1 VRVTVSLVVLLIVAA
16 TAVSY
21 VWRSLGGVSE
31 AGLLRQLT
39 VVLGGLTAIISTG
52 LLARIVVKVSAVRQR
67 AKGKSRA
74 G

>member
-1 VRVTVSLVVLLIVAA
+1 MRVTVSLVVLLIVAA

-21 VWRSLGGVSE
+21 VWRSLGGLGE
-31 AGLLRQLT
+31 AGLLHQLT
-39 VVLGGLTAIISTG
+39 VLLAALGAAASGI

>member
-21 VWRSLGGVSE
+21 VWRSLGGLGE

>member
-21 VWRSLGGVSE
+21 VWRSLGGFAD
-31 AGLLRQLT
+31 AGSLDQLT
-39 VVLGGLTAIISTG
+39 ILLAALAAIISAG

>member
-1 VRVTVSLVVLLIVAA
+1 MRASISLIILLILAA

-31 AGLLRQLT
+31 AGLPHQLT
-39 VVLGGLTAIISTG
+39 VVLAALGAAASGI

>member
-1 VRVTVSLVVLLIVAA
+1 MRVTVSLVVLLIVAA

-21 VWRSLGGVSE
+21 VWRSLGGFAD
-31 AGLLRQLT
+31 AGYLRQLT
-39 VVLGGLTAIISTG
+39 VVLGGLTAIVSTG
-52 LLARIVVKVSAVRQR
+52 LLARIVVKTGAVRQR